1 MYQRFWG
8 QVKYDRELLYAIKG
22 AFHLKSAMTTT
33 TTAVFAVP
41 LAYGRWVKS
50 LVERILWL
58 NSLCNMDAI
67 KVIVLRCIKY
77 ESEDSS
83 SSDDEWELVL
93 RKRKK
98 RTFRLRIPNYVDVVV
113 RYMDYDFKSHFRLVN
128 IHDFSL
134 PLSTHASSS
143 YAS

>member
-1 MYQRFWG
+1 
-8 QVKYDRELLYAIKG
+8 
-22 AFHLKSAMTTT
+22 MTTT

-67 KVIVLRCIKY
+67 KVIVLRCRKY
-77 ESEDSS
+77 ESKDSS
-83 SSDDEWELVL
+83 SSDDEWKLVL

-98 RTFRLRIPNYVDVVV
+98 RTLRPRILNYVDIVD
-113 RYMDYDFKSHFRLVN
+113 RYMDYDFKNYFRMSKATFELLLQMLRPYLTRQ
-128 IHDFSL
+128 IKGSPMIPPH
-134 PLSTHASSS
+134 HQ
-143 YAS
+143 